1 VANGVL
7 VSSGLHPGDTI
18 ITSGLQKLYI
28 NAECRMKNE
37 E

>member
-18 ITSGLQKLYI
+18 ITSGMQKLYT
-28 NAECRMKNE
+28 NAELRIKN
-37 E
+37 